1 VNKRTTSW
9 LLAALL
15 ALCAAQAM
23 PIARTQRIAE
33 TCPIVWV
40 ARTRAEQRVSI
51 ERRGSH
57 PLMRNAVAFQRES
70 RSCSRL
76 FSKSLYQRPPPSL
89 G

>member
-1 VNKRTTSW
+1 VNKRATSW

-33 TCPIVWV
+33 NCPIAWV
-40 ARTRAEQRVSI
+40 ARARAEQRVSI
-51 ERRGSH
+51 ERRR
-57 PLMRNAVAFQRES
+57 PLPRQRVVSAFPRES
-70 RSCSRL
+70 QSCTLL
-76 FSKSLYQRPPPSL
+76 FSTSLYQRPPPSL

>member
-1 VNKRTTSW
+1 M
-9 LLAALL
+9 

-40 ARTRAEQRVSI
+40 AGARAEQRVFV
-51 ERRGSH
+51 EGRLAR
-57 PLMRNAVAFQRES
+57 PRMRNAVAFQRES
-70 RSCSRL
+70 RSCTWL